1 MASKCIH
8 CKQTAVPVWDNRS
21 EKFKPLLSVCL
32 DCFKTKEHHEYPYNY
47 LEVFE
52 SHGWRFQ
59 MTHPTTPVI
68 FLETVVSRL
77 APQMQTAW
85 NDFEPHKSMLLH
97 GVTGTGKT
105 RTAWLMFNKAW
116 HHYYPRNS
124 EYISMRRLEQK
135 IENGFANNN
144 HGNVL
149 DGLINCAVLGLDDL
163 GKERL
168 TPRMETD
175 LFAIIDERTANK
187 RPTIITTNYNGN
199 KLEERFNNTETGSAI
214 VRRLK
219 DYFEIHGATK
229 E

>member
-8 CKQTAVPVWDNRS
+8 CKNNAIPVWDTRS

-52 SHGWRFQ
+52 SHGWAFQ
-59 MTHPTTPVI
+59 MTHPSTPQI
-68 FLETVVSRL
+68 FLETVVTKL

-85 NDFEPHKSMLLH
+85 DDYEPNKSMLLH

-105 RTAWLMFNKAW
+105 RTAWMMFNRAW
-116 HHYYPRNS
+116 QSYYPKHS
-124 EYISMRRLEQK
+124 EFISMRRLEQK

-149 DGLINCAVLGLDDL
+149 DVLINCAVLGLDDL

-168 TPRMETD
+168 TARMETD
-175 LFAIIDERTANK
+175 LFAIIDERTSNK

-199 KLEERFNNTETGSAI
+199 KLEERFNNNETGSAI

>member
-8 CKQTAVPVWDNRS
+8 CKEKAVPVWDIRS
-21 EKFKPLLSVCL
+21 DKFKPLVAVCL

-52 SHGWRFQ
+52 TNGWSFR
-59 MTHPTTPVI
+59 MTHPTTPEI
-68 FLETVVSRL
+68 FLETIVTRL
-77 APQMQTAW
+77 SPHMIGAW
-85 NDFEPHKSMLLH
+85 ENYEPTKSILLH

-105 RTAWLMFNKAW
+105 RTAWMMFNKAW
-116 HHYYPRNS
+116 LHYYPRHS
-124 EYISMRRLEQK
+124 EFISMRRLEQK

-144 HGNVL
+144 HGDVL
-149 DGLINCAVLGLDDL
+149 DALINCAVLGIDDL

-187 RPTIITTNYNGN
+187 RPTIITTNYNGT
-199 KLEERFNNTETGSAI
+199 KLEERFNNNETGVAI
-214 VRRLK
+214 IRRLK
-219 DYFEIHGATK
+219 DYFEIHGAIK
-229 E
+229 